1 MTGSRSREEELTRE
15 NSALRVEIA
24 QMKEQVRGMNILR
37 NLVETL
43 QACNSREEAYPFI
56 ALAAGESFAASS
68 GGLAVPLAGAPELLE
83 RAAEWGGEPWM
94 KAEFAM
100 EDCWALRRGT
110 MHEPGRGI
118 VCCHFEIEP
127 GDAYVCVPLA
137 VRGEIAG
144 LLSLRLTKEQSLDE
158 KGRAALSSF
167 CNSVALG
174 LSTLHLRETVCP
186 VQPAGLK
193 PRPV

>member
-1 MTGSRSREEELTRE
+1 MAASNREQELLQE
-15 NSALRVEIA
+15 NSALRAELA
-24 QMKEQVRGMNILR
+24 QLKEQARGMYILR

-56 ALAAGESFAASS
+56 ALAAGESFSTLS
-68 GGLAVPLAGAPELLE
+68 GALAVPMPGAPELLE
-83 RAAEWGGEPWM
+83 RAAQWGVEPWM
-94 KAEFAM
+94 KADFSM

-118 VCCHFEIEP
+118 VCRHFEMEP
-127 GDAYVCVPLA
+127 GEAYVCVPLA

-144 LLSLRLTKEQSLDE
+144 LLSLRLDKQHSLDE
-158 KGRAALSSF
+158 KRRAALSSF

-174 LSTLHLRETVCP
+174 LSTLHLRETLCP
-186 VQPAGLK
+186 VRPAG
-193 PRPV
+193 